1 MNLLQ
6 TYNLYKIVLLFYLFL
21 TLSCKDIK
29 KENVMHPPV
38 SIEKSFFG
46 TTKDNKKVF
55 QYVIQNKL
63 GMQISV
69 ITYGGII
76 NSWTAKDRNE
86 DYKDIVLGY
95 NTLEEYEASN
105 PYFGAIIGRY
115 GNRIANGKFDLNGVT
130 YNLAT
135 NNNTHHLHGGIK
147 GFDKVVWEAKEIMT
161 DSTAALELNYLS
173 KDMEEGYPGN
183 LNVKVI
189 YTLNNLNELKV
200 NYEATTDK
208 PTVINLTQHTYFN
221 LSGNFDQNILEH
233 ELVINAD
240 SFLPVDNSLIPT
252 GEIRKVQGT
261 PFDFMRPKKIG
272 LDINKASLQLKNGL
286 GYDHCWVLNDKDQNI
301 SFVASAYDAKSGR
314 FLEIHSSE
322 PGVQFYSG
330 NFLDGSLAS
339 KNNSFYKHRTGF
351 CLETQH
357 FPNSPNQ
364 KTFPSTELY
373 PDEVYK
379 SQTVFKLLVK

>member
-1 MNLLQ
+1 M
-6 TYNLYKIVLLFYLFL
+6 TSKFYTIALLFCLLFFL
-21 TLSCKDIK
+21 KCKNIK
-29 KENVMHPPV
+29 EEKPKQSLV

-55 QYVIQNKL
+55 QYRIQNKL
-63 GMQISV
+63 GMCISV
-69 ITYGGII
+69 LTYGGII
-76 NSWTAKDRNE
+76 NSWTAKDKNE
-86 DYKDIVLGY
+86 NYQDIVLGY
-95 NTLEEYEASN
+95 NTLEEYELSS

-115 GNRIANGKFDLNGVT
+115 GNRIANGKFDLNGIT

-135 NNNTHHLHGGIK
+135 NNNAHHLHGGIK
-147 GFDKVVWEAKEIMT
+147 GFDKVVWEAKEIIT
-161 DSTAALELNYLS
+161 DSTAAVELSYLS

-189 YTLNNLNELKV
+189 YSLNNLNHLKV

-208 PTVINLTQHTYFN
+208 PTIINLTQHTYFN

-240 SFLPVDNSLIPT
+240 SFLPVDASLIPT
-252 GEIRKVQGT
+252 GEIRNVQGT
-261 PFDFMRPKKIG
+261 PFDFRNPKKIG
-272 LDINKASLQLKNGL
+272 VDIDKTSTQLLNGL
-286 GYDHCWVLNDKDQNI
+286 GYDHCWVLNDEDQDMK
-301 SFVASAYDAKSGR
+301 FVASAYEDKSGR
-314 FLEIHSSE
+314 LLKIYSSE

-339 KNNSFYKHRTGF
+339 KNNGFYKHRTGF

-357 FPNSPNQ
+357 FPNSPNEN
-364 KTFPSTELY
+364 TFPSTELY

-379 SQTVFKLLVK
+379 SQTIFKLLLK